1 MHPGYSIYLAGP
13 WAQREAVQE
22 ARRQLMAAGINV
34 NAQWLDV
41 EMKDG
46 AGDTA
51 ESQAAAG
58 YDMSAEANRDLADI
72 NKSDAMVVLNLEKS
86 EGKAVEQGIALE
98 KGLPIIV
105 VGKRT
110 NVFQYLPKVTVVDN
124 LYDAIGKVYEL
135 YERRGY
141 ARAA

>member
-1 MHPGYSIYLAGP
+1 MNAGFSIYLAGP
-13 WAQREAVQE
+13 WAQRQVVQG
-22 ARRQLMAAGINV
+22 ARLQLQAAGINV

-41 EMKDG
+41 EMKEG

-58 YDMSAEANRDLADI
+58 YDMAAEANRDLEDI
-72 NKSDAMVVLNLEKS
+72 NKSDAMVVMNLEKS
-86 EGKAVEQGIALE
+86 EGKAVEQGIAIE
-98 KGLPIIV
+98 RNMPVIV

-110 NVFQYLPKVTVVDN
+110 NVFQYLPQVTVVDN